1 MQPER
6 HFKVVVSYLNARIVF
21 KFHCTHRMM
30 KKWILEILS
39 QKYQVKKKRE
49 RIFVDILYSLIPVFQ
64 TNSF

>member
-6 HFKVVVSYLNARIVF
+6 HFKVVVSYLNARIIF

-49 RIFVDILYSLIPVFQ
+49 REFLLTFYIL
-64 TNSF
+64 